1 MAHGVI
7 FQYKFFLM
15 IFFIILFYLFY
26 SICGALTFTLSL
38 TLTFTLTLALTLP
51 GRQLGRDALGTQMAG
66 RQMAYGQRTLAEMLP
81 YQHTK
86 RRRGTD
92 EWEKNAESAELSK
105 VKGHAER
112 K

>member
-1 MAHGVI
+1 MWSPHPHPKPHPNLHPNPRPHPARETAR
-7 FQYKFFLM
+7 K
-15 IFFIILFYLFY
+15 
-26 SICGALTFTLSL
+26 
-38 TLTFTLTLALTLP
+38 
-51 GRQLGRDALGTQMAG
+51 RRLGTQMAG